1 MAWHLALMAAPAVM
15 SLATTVFSWLKGRS
29 AKKKLKAQMSQQ
41 QAQYAP
47 QLARIQ
53 QEMAAYKSMNMGAM
67 GGINNNYM
75 APSGIGANAYGPA
88 GGGYYP
94 QSFA

>member
-15 SLATTVFSWLKGRS
+15 SLGTTVFSWLKGRS
-29 AKKKLKAQMSQQ
+29 TKKKLKAQMAQQ

-67 GGINNNYM
+67 GGINNSYM
-75 APSGIGANAYGPA
+75 GPSGIGPNGYGPA

-94 QSFA
+94 QSFC